1 MKSWISYASA
11 GSTRPGQRFRNSSS
25 VIKRD
30 ASNVGCGFV
39 RSRPPGPAT
48 DRNCKS
54 FQRQRRRLAVQRLC
68 ARILKTWG
76 AKREDAWRLRW
87 RTGSAS
93 VRSWLFLASQPLR
106 PCQLHHFN
114 FARRQRNAE
123 FLNFG
128 LRLRPFGNAQQDA
141 QVLGAI
147 LPRVSAPVVEHTRYN
162 SSRKRRPL
170 NQPAGIAVLWK
181 DPAKTL
187 SVLDRAPCAPSAST
201 VLLWRID
208 HNTSTLRW
216 HQIKRAAIEN
226 FALCP
231 SSQLHF
237 SCDIA

>member
-1 MKSWISYASA
+1 MKTWISSFVVW
-11 GSTRPGQRFRNSSS
+11 STRPGQRFRNSSS

-114 FARRQRNAE
+114 FARRQRNAGIPE
-123 FLNFG
+123 FSAYVSGPSEMHNRMLKCSG
-128 LRLRPFGNAQQDA
+128 LFCLVYRLQ
-141 QVLGAI
+141 LW
-147 LPRVSAPVVEHTRYN
+147 HTRYN

-170 NQPAGIAVLWK
+170 NQPA
-181 DPAKTL
+181 T
-187 SVLDRAPCAPSAST
+187 T
-201 VLLWRID
+201 
-208 HNTSTLRW
+208 
-216 HQIKRAAIEN
+216 
-226 FALCP
+226 
-231 SSQLHF
+231 
-237 SCDIA
+237 

>member
-123 FLNFG
+123 FLNFRLTSQA
-128 LRLRPFGNAQQDA
+128 LRKCTTGCSSARGYFASCIGSSC
-141 QVLGAI
+141 GAYEVQFI
-147 LPRVSAPVVEHTRYN
+147 
-162 SSRKRRPL
+162 
-170 NQPAGIAVLWK
+170 
-181 DPAKTL
+181 
-187 SVLDRAPCAPSAST
+187 
-201 VLLWRID
+201 
-208 HNTSTLRW
+208 
-216 HQIKRAAIEN
+216 
-226 FALCP
+226 
-231 SSQLHF
+231 
-237 SCDIA
+237 